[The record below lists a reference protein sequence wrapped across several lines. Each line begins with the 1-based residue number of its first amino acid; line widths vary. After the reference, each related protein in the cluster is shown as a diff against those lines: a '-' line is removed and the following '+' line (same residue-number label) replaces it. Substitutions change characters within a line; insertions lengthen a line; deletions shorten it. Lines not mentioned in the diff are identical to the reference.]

1 MLFWNIGGGQSL
13 EVQRQIVSVV
23 SSRLNPSEVI
33 ETF

>member
-13 EVQRQIVSVV
+13 EVQRQIVSAAC
-23 SSRLNPSEVI
+23 SRPDPSEVI